1 MQTVDFD
8 KLYEMALGVAKPRT
22 LTPHT
27 EVGAVGAALLTD
39 SGAIYLGA
47 NIDTA
52 CSMGFCAEHAA
63 AAAMLTAGENEISR
77 HGDSGGKPHR
87 GRDRGQSQRRG
98 RAALRPL
105 PSVFGAAGAGKLQS
119 SGDGGKRQSDDTGR
133 TAPL

>member
-63 AAAMLTAGENEISR
+63 AAAMVTAGENHIVAVIAVN
-77 HGDSGGKPHR
+77 HSGAVVPPC
-87 GRDRGQSQRRG
+87 GRCRQFLAQLGPENSKAQVMEAKDKVMT
-98 RAALRPL
+98 LDELL
-105 PSVFGAAGAGKLQS
+105 PFDWRES
-119 SGDGGKRQSDDTGR
+119 
-133 TAPL
+133 

>member
-52 CSMGFCAEHAA
+52 MV
-63 AAAMLTAGENEISR
+63 TAGENHIVAVIAVN
-77 HGDSGGKPHR
+77 HSGAVVPPC
-87 GRDRGQSQRRG
+87 GRCRQFLAQLGPENSKAQVMVAKDKVMT
-98 RAALRPL
+98 LEELL
-105 PSVFGAAGAGKLQS
+105 PFDWREA
-119 SGDGGKRQSDDTGR
+119 
-133 TAPL
+133 

>member
-63 AAAMLTAGENEISR
+63 AAAMVTA
-77 HGDSGGKPHR
+77 GGKPHR